1 MARESLR
8 DAMNGQGIAK
18 PCDELPENGIGMTR
32 KAVEWKSIGMG
43 RNGIALECD
52 AMESQGLA
60 MM

>member
-1 MARESLR
+1 
-8 DAMNGQGIAK
+8 MNGQGIAK